1 MLISLKSFFNYR
13 IPKWRRT
20 FLLILLAAISIFG
33 WLRVSESIK
42 AYNYLLQLG
51 LKPHPI
57 YFVISGGLIGLLFLI
72 AFVALIAK
80 LVWSNQLIHLSTLF
94 LGLILF
100 IEDAFVRINKLSLF
114 SVIIKLVLV
123 SVLFL
128 LPEKPKEALEQNE
141 K

>member
-1 MLISLKSFFNYR
+1 MLISLESFFISR

-51 LKPHPI
+51 LKPHPL
-57 YFVISGGLIGLLFLI
+57 YFVISGGLTGILFLI
-72 AFVALIAK
+72 AFFAGITKLAWSYRLI
-80 LVWSNQLIHLSTLF
+80 QLCTLF
-94 LGLILF
+94 LGLLF
-100 IEDAFVRINKLSLF
+100 IIEDAFIRINKLSLF

-128 LPEKPKEALEQNE
+128 LPEKPKEN
-141 K
+141 

>member
-1 MLISLKSFFNYR
+1 MLISLKSFLNYR

-33 WLRVSESIK
+33 WLRASESIK

-51 LKPHPI
+51 LKPHPL

-72 AFVALIAK
+72 AFVTLIAK
-80 LVWSNQLIHLSTLF
+80 LIWSNQLIHLSTLF